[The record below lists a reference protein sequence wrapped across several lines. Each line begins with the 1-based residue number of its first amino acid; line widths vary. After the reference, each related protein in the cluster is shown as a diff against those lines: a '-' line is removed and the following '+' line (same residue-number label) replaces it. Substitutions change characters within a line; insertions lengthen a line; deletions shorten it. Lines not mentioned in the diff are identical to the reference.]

1 MLRATADGDV
11 DRSLSA
17 GWYVLEVARGIRGW
31 ETQSGIVRAGVVVT
45 LARLGTLELWLGE
58 TDAAV
63 DHLRL
68 AHREAVDAGMA
79 PSR

>member
-1 MLRATADGDV
+1 M
-11 DRSLSA
+11 SHA
-17 GWYVLEVARGIRGW
+17 GSRGW

-68 AHREAVDAGMA
+68 AHREAVDAGMVA
-79 PSR
+79 SR